1 MGNGIFAIYK
11 GIEYNANRRGD
22 KIILISENEEEIN
35 KGFHWDSISE
45 VYVQLV
51 DKSELDQFY
60 TKTLSCDYRGDKF
73 IIADEQGDD
82 YLLIS
87 GPRSYFL
94 TEIGFKETDKGEFQK
109 WVNKDDV
116 MNLVEIVKERLGD

>member
-1 MGNGIFAIYK
+1 MGNGIFAVYK
-11 GIEYNANRRGD
+11 GNEYKAYKRGD
-22 KIILISENEEEIN
+22 KIILISENENEIN
-35 KGFHWDSISE
+35 KGFHWDSISK
-45 VYVQLV
+45 VYVLLV

-60 TKTLSCDYRGDKF
+60 TKTLSCDYEGDTF

-94 TEIGFKETDKGEFQK
+94 TELGFIETDRGEFQK

-116 MNLVEIVKERLGD
+116 TNLVEKVKER